1 MRVNALHT
9 RALRASGL
17 LVVLLAGLSSP
28 AVNADPVT
36 YDRDSVRITLVIP
49 PRVEIRQ
56 NGGPSD
62 QPCTVSTAANRGLLE
77 VRTPSGKL
85 LDRCEDATTAAATTG
100 GTYLVAPV

>member
-1 MRVNALHT
+1 MRENALHT

-36 YDRDSVRITLVIP
+36 YDRDSVRITLIIP

-56 NGGPSD
+56 DSTSSD
-62 QPCTVSTAANRGLLE
+62 QPCTVSTIANQGLLE
-77 VRTPSGKL
+77 VRNQSGEL
-85 LDRCEDATTAAATTG
+85 LERCGEATTAAASSG
-100 GTYLVAPV
+100 GSYLIAPV